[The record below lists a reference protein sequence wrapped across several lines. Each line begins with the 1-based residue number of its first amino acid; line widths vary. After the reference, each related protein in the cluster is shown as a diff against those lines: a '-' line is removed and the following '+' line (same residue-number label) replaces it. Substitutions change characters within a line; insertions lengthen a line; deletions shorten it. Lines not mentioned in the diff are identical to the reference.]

1 MKTFFKTLFP
11 SLILILTPLPAFV
24 AYADG
29 PDGPDGGDEETKTVI
44 IKGTVLDAYSK
55 QPLTGA
61 AIALSD
67 KSGGA
72 IADFNGD
79 FSIRYKGEFP
89 VSLEVTFLG
98 YSTSTVTLQN
108 ADSPVKVLLEED
120 GQKIDEVLVVGY
132 AKTVKNAMTSA
143 TSTVKG
149 GDIENIHSSDIND
162 KIQGSVPGLL
172 ISNNSGIPG
181 SSAMVRLRGATS
193 ISASNT
199 PIYIVDGV
207 FVSTDNPAQTD
218 LGGFAIDPL
227 SDINPDDILSIT
239 VLKDASA
246 TASYGAR
253 GANGVIIINTKRGEM
268 GQKTRINFK
277 AQLGVQ
283 KATNLWDLVTGPQ
296 HADLV
301 NAAWINDGKDPALR
315 PFRPKSEA
323 VTGYPAYGSPEEQI
337 TVDRLSDIFR
347 TAIQQTYNLSL
358 SGGNSNTSFYIGG
371 EYTDE
376 ESTLKLLDFK
386 RGSLRFNL
394 DHFITEKLKVSTSNS
409 VVYTA
414 RNLMRLGDG
423 PAGLFQAALHT
434 PTFQP
439 VFKEDGT
446 YNKPTSFDN
455 HQAILDNWDGSS
467 SNFRTTNSLSVNWD
481 INESL
486 SLKGSA
492 NNDRTYYREQFY
504 YNTFLIYGQPNGAAV
519 EGSTM
524 SNIFSAEVLLNYLHS
539 FGDKFNFSGF
549 LGASFQK
556 TLVQSSYLR
565 GEGFPSNQLKR
576 ITSSAVQTAD
586 ATGTS
591 SALASVFGGVNLMYD
606 NRYSIDFTMRAD
618 GSSRVGKNN
627 RFGYF
632 PAIGGS
638 WNIMNE
644 KFFPVNDYVNS
655 LRLKASIGL
664 GGNENIGDFASL
676 SLWNGG
682 ANYDG
687 AAGLAPE
694 QLGNPDLKW
703 ETTRQWNVGIV
714 TSLFRQRIDLEFNY
728 YDKYTY
734 DLLLPQSVPGKTGFT
749 SIVSNSGEMSNKG
762 IELSISS
769 LNLSRGNV
777 SWRTTF
783 TLAHNRNRIEKL
795 TSDISGNYTPFK
807 LFEGHPLYSMWV
819 YEYKG
824 VDPQTGDAIYTDLNG
839 DGKITVDDKMV
850 VGNAWP
856 KIEGTF
862 RNALTI
868 GAFSFDMSFYYK
880 VGNKVF
886 NYTRMFLESGG
897 TRGITRS
904 MQSSSVNYWKNPGDT
919 GVLPRPKSTANAD
932 GSFNYE
938 GQSSRVVE
946 DGSFLRLKSVSLS
959 YTLPSKWVSRI
970 GLEKA
975 SINVSAG
982 NLFLLTKYTGPDPEV
997 NVSRGGTNG
1006 LVQGMDFGMPPLP
1019 RSFTAGISITL

>member
-1 MKTFFKTLFP
+1 MKTKLTIFYCILALLSGY
-11 SLILILTPLPAFV
+11 SL
-24 AYADG
+24 YADG
-29 PDGPDGGDEETKTVI
+29 GPDDNPKAELIRGMI
-44 IKGTVLDAYSK
+44 LDAYSK

-61 AIALSD
+61 SVALAD
-67 KSGGA
+67 KSAGA

-79 FSIRYKGEFP
+79 FSLRVQTTFP
-89 VSLEVTFLG
+89 LSIEVSFLG
-98 YSTSTVTLQN
+98 YITQVINVESS
-108 ADSPVKVLLEED
+108 SPLVIYLEED
-120 GQKIDEVLVVGY
+120 QNRIEEVLVVGY
-132 AKTVKNAMTSA
+132 AKTTKNALTSA

-149 GDIENIHSSDIND
+149 GDIENIHSPDIND
-162 KIQGSVPGLL
+162 KIQGAVPGLL

-207 FVSTDNPAQTD
+207 FVSTGNPTQTD
-218 LGGFAIDPL
+218 LGGLAIDPI

-268 GQKTRINFK
+268 GQSTRINFK
-277 AQLGVQ
+277 AQLGIQ
-283 KATNLWDLVTGPQ
+283 KAENLWDLVTGPQ

-301 NAAWINDGKDPALR
+301 NAAWINDGKDPSLR

-323 VTGYPAYGSPEEQI
+323 ITGYPAYGTPEEQI

-347 TAIQQTYNLSL
+347 TALQQTYNLSL
-358 SGGNSNTSFYIGG
+358 SGGNASTSFYIGG

-376 ESTLKLLDFK
+376 DSTLKLLDFR

-394 DHFITEKLKVSTSNS
+394 DHFIRPGLKFSTSNS

-439 VFKEDGT
+439 VYNADGS
-446 YNKPTSFDN
+446 YNKPVSFDN
-455 HQAILDNWDGSS
+455 HQAILDNWDGGS
-467 SNFRTTNSLSVNWD
+467 SNFRTTNSISLNWD
-481 INESL
+481 ITEGL
-486 SLKGSA
+486 SLKGSV

-504 YNTFLIYGQPNGAAV
+504 YNTFLIYGQPDGAGV
-519 EGSTM
+519 EGTTL
-524 SNIFSAEVLLNYLHS
+524 SNIFSAEGLLNYIHNFS
-539 FGDKFNFSGF
+539 GKFDFSGF
-549 LGASFQK
+549 LGASYQL
-556 TLVQSSYLR
+556 TSSQYSYLR
-565 GEGFPSNQLKR
+565 GEGYPSNHLKR
-576 ITSSAVQTAD
+576 ITSSATQTAD
-586 ATGTS
+586 ASGTK
-591 SALASVFGGVNLMYD
+591 SALSSVFGGVNLMYD
-606 NRYSIDFTMRAD
+606 NRYSIDFTLRAD

-644 KFFPVNDYVNS
+644 KFFPKNDYVNS

-687 AAGLAPE
+687 RAGLAPE

-703 ETTRQWNVGIV
+703 ETTRQWNVGLV
-714 TSLFRQRIDLEFNY
+714 TSLFKQRLDIEFNY

-734 DLLLPQSVPGKTGFT
+734 DLLLPKSVSGKTGFS
-749 SIVSNSGEMSNKG
+749 SIVDNSGQISNKG
-762 IELSISS
+762 IELSLSS
-769 LNLSRGNV
+769 LNISKGNL

-783 TLAHNRNRIEKL
+783 TFAHNRNRIEKL
-795 TSDISGNYTPFK
+795 TSDVSGNYTPFK
-807 LFEGHPLYSMWV
+807 LFEGYPLYSMWV

-824 VDPQTGDAIYTDLNG
+824 VDPQTGDAIYTDRNS

-850 VGNAWP
+850 VGDAWP
-856 KIEGTF
+856 KVEGTF
-862 RNALTI
+862 RNTLTI
-868 GAFSFDMSFYYK
+868 GAFSFDMNFYYK

-904 MQSSSVNYWKNPGDT
+904 MQASTVNYWKNPGDT

-946 DGSFLRLKSVSLS
+946 DGSFLRLKSITLTYSL
-959 YTLPSKWVSRI
+959 PAKWVNKI

-975 SINVSAG
+975 SVNVSAG
-982 NLFLLTKYTGPDPEV
+982 NLFLLTRYTGPDPEV
-997 NVSRGGTNG
+997 NVSRGGTDG

-1019 RSFTAGISITL
+1019 KSLTLGVNITL

>member
-1 MKTFFKTLFP
+1 MIKKLLLAWALLLLAGVALCAAPEEPQDNRRTD
-11 SLILILTPLPAFV
+11 IL
-24 AYADG
+24 
-29 PDGPDGGDEETKTVI
+29 
-44 IKGTVLDAYSK
+44 KGTVLDAYSK

-61 AIALSD
+61 SVALSD
-67 KSGGA
+67 KSAGA
-72 IADFNGD
+72 IADFNG
-79 FSIRYKGEFP
+79 EFTLRVP
-89 VSLEVTFLG
+89 RSYPLTLEISFLG
-98 YSTSTVTLQN
+98 YATQNVTVEN
-108 ADSPVKVLLEED
+108 ASSAIVVYLEED
-120 GQKIDEVLVVGY
+120 DDRIDEVLVVGY
-132 AKTVKNAMTSA
+132 TKTTKNALTSA
-143 TSTVKG
+143 TSTVRG

-162 KIQGSVPGLL
+162 KIQGAVPGLL

-207 FVSTDNPAQTD
+207 FVSTGNPGQTD
-218 LGGFAIDPL
+218 LGGLAIDPI

-268 GQKTRINFK
+268 NQKTSVNFK
-277 AQLGVQ
+277 AQLGIQ
-283 KATNLWDLVTGPQ
+283 QARNLWELVTGPE
-296 HADLV
+296 HAELV
-301 NAAWINDGKDPALR
+301 NAAWINDGKDPSLR
-315 PFRPKSEA
+315 PFRPASEA
-323 VTGYPAYGSPEEQI
+323 VTGYPAYGSPSEQI

-347 TAIQQTYNLSL
+347 TAIQQTYNLSV
-358 SGGNSNTSFYIGG
+358 SGGSHDTSFYIGG

-376 ESTLKLLDFK
+376 ESTLKLLDFR

-394 DHFITEKLKVSTSNS
+394 DHFLLPKLKLSTSNS

-439 VFKEDGT
+439 VFKEDGS

-455 HQAILDNWDGSS
+455 HQAILDNWDGGS
-467 SNFRTTNSLSVNWD
+467 SNFRTTNSLSITWD
-481 INESL
+481 IAEGL
-486 SLKGSA
+486 SLKGSV

-504 YNTFLIYGQPNGAAV
+504 YNTNLIYGQPDGAGV
-519 EGSTM
+519 EGSHV
-524 SNIFSAEVLLNYLHS
+524 SNIFSTEGLLNYMHDFKDVL
-539 FGDKFNFSGF
+539 NLSGF
-549 LGASFQK
+549 LGASYQT
-556 TLVQSSYLR
+556 TLTQYSYMR
-565 GEGFPSNQLKR
+565 GEGYPSDQLKR

-586 ATGTS
+586 ASGTS
-591 SALASVFGGVNLMYD
+591 SALASFFGGVNLMYD
-606 NRYSIDFTMRAD
+606 NRYSIDLTVRAD

-627 RFGYF
+627 RYGVF
-632 PAIGGS
+632 PAVGAS

-687 AAGLAPE
+687 GAGLAPD

-703 ETTRQWNVGIV
+703 ETTRQWNIGVV
-714 TSLFRQRIDLEFNY
+714 TSLFKQHIDLEFNY

-734 DLLLPQSVPGKTGFT
+734 DLLLPKAVAGKTGFS
-749 SIVSNSGEMSNKG
+749 SIVANSGEISNKG
-762 IELSISS
+762 IELGISS
-769 LNLSRGNV
+769 LNLSINDF
-777 SWRTTF
+777 SWRTSF
-783 TLAHNRNRIEKL
+783 TLAHNKNVITKL
-795 TSDISGNYTPFK
+795 TSDVTGNYTPFK
-807 LFEGHPLYSMWV
+807 LFEGYPLYSMWV
-819 YEYKG
+819 YEYNG
-824 VDPQTGDAIYTDLNG
+824 VDPQTGDAIYTDKNG

-850 VGNAWP
+850 VGDAWP
-856 KIEGTF
+856 VVEGTF
-862 RNALTI
+862 RNTFSA
-868 GAFSFDMSFYYK
+868 GAFSLDVSFYYK
-880 VGNKVF
+880 YGNDVF

-904 MQSSSVNYWKNPGDT
+904 MQASANNYWKAPGDT

-946 DGSFLRLKSVSLS
+946 DGSFLRLKSITMS
-959 YTLPSKWVSRI
+959 YSLPSGFVNRI
-970 GLEKA
+970 GLKKA
-975 SINVSAG
+975 VLNVSAG
-982 NLFLLTKYTGPDPEV
+982 NLFLWTKYTGPDPEV
-997 NVSRGGTNG
+997 NVSRDGTDG
-1006 LVQGMDFGMPPLP
+1006 LTQGMDFGMPPLP
-1019 RSFTAGISITL
+1019 RSLTLGINVTL